1 MLSWDYAELKLCS
14 SRLKLVHGG
23 KFANFKGPNPEN
35 LSQTYCKLIANI
47 PQVCRKVAS
56 KSALLRAQ
64 RAKNGHLVPQVT

>member
-23 KFANFKGPNPEN
+23 KFANFKGPNQEN
-35 LSQTYCKLIANI
+35 LSQTY
-47 PQVCRKVAS
+47 RKVAS

>member
-23 KFANFKGPNPEN
+23 KIANFKGPNPEN
-35 LSQTYCKLIANI
+35 LQQTY
-47 PQVCRKVAS
+47 S
-56 KSALLRAQ
+56 KPALFRTH